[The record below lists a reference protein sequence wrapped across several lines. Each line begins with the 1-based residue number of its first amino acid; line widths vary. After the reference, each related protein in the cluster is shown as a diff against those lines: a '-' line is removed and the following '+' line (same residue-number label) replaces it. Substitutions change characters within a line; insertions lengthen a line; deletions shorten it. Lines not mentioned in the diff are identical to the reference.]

1 MACIFVGWAAEPI
14 PLSSLVPIET
24 SADLLQRCNS
34 NALALPVYLTVWI
47 GLFQCKN
54 AHPGN
59 CSTVAASRA
68 YPWGC
73 KVFTDKRFEKE
84 TVVASK

>member
-34 NALALPVYLTVWI
+34 NALALPVYLTVSVKTLTQ
-47 GLFQCKN
+47 G
-54 AHPGN
+54 
-59 CSTVAASRA
+59 
-68 YPWGC
+68 
-73 KVFTDKRFEKE
+73 
-84 TVVASK
+84 TVVL